1 MFRFRGEADPVRVLK
16 NPNNYESLQAYLASG
31 DEVAPTMY
39 GPVRFDRAGQN
50 AGREPATLQLQ
61 GAGQESTGEER
72 QSQFTSR
79 IYNFHLF

>member
-1 MFRFRGEADPVRVLK
+1 
-16 NPNNYESLQAYLASG
+16 
-31 DEVAPTMY
+31 MY